1 MAMQMTCPYCKR
13 EFPYENEEIDRRLH
27 EIGIKIEETKAQLQR
42 YKIMPKYQKTNETWK
57 EKQFY
62 INQLNRLNLEYREL
76 KDFRRK
82 GEFQKGNLEYRAFKS
97 IVKELIG
104 DKKYMELWDKVHE
117 EMKAYDISDLMKKY
131 YSRSSSK
138 PNVTSINKI

>member
-1 MAMQMTCPYCKR
+1 MSMQMTCPFCKK
-13 EFPYENEEIDRRLH
+13 EFPYENDEIDRRLH

-76 KDFRRK
+76 KDFRRQ

-97 IVKELIG
+97 FVKELIG

>member
-1 MAMQMTCPYCKR
+1 MAMQMTCPFCKR
-13 EFPYENEEIDRRLH
+13 EFPYENDEVDRRLH

-82 GEFQKGNLEYRAFKS
+82 GEFQKGSLEYRAFKS
-97 IVKELIG
+97 LVKELIG
-104 DKKYMELWDKVHE
+104 DKKYMELWDKVNE
-117 EMKAYDISDLMKKY
+117 EMKAYDISELMKKY

-138 PNVTSINKI
+138 PDVTSINKI